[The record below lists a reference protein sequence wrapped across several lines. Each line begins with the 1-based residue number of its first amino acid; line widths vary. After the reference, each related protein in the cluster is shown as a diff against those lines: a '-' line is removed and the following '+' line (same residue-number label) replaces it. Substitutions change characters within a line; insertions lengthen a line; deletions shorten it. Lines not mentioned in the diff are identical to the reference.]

1 MKRTNYPLLA
11 AAAIALIALDLG
23 GCKPA
28 APAEEEKIVTEVAVQ
43 VGKVIRTDLHARVEA
58 YGMVETEPA
67 KGGHPGGGARL
78 AAPAAGI
85 VLAVPDTEGQNVKA
99 GDIVL
104 RLDDR
109 MAKAAME
116 KAQHALAFAQQVAA
130 RQDRLKAIDG
140 TSERVIQEAQQ
151 QVAAAQSEVASARAA
166 LAQVQLASPLDG
178 VVAQI
183 NVSPGQ
189 AVDPNMV
196 VAVIVDLNRLVATAS
211 VPAAEAA
218 LLKQG
223 QPAELFIAS
232 ADQPAATGSVSFV
245 SPSVDPK
252 TGAALVRV
260 ALPKDSGL
268 RPGQF
273 VRLRIVSEER
283 PGRLAVPRES
293 VVKAE
298 EGQVIFVVTRDN
310 AVQKAVKTGVRDGN
324 LVEVE
329 ADGLKEGDTIVTVGA
344 YGLPKETKIK
354 VMPSLSSVSAAPTVS
369 TTTWLQR
376 VQTIPLPGVKGG
388 FDLMAADVPGQ
399 RLFVC
404 AQDNHTLEVIDL
416 KAGRRVRSVP
426 DFNEPKWAAYRP
438 ETNRLYVATA
448 GDGKVTVLDAQTFE
462 VIQAFQFKD
471 RANNLRFDPA
481 TKEMFVGVGKTDGA
495 LGIIDTAAG
504 RITGQIELASF
515 PKQFELEGNLI
526 YVNVPEAN
534 HIAVVDRAKKAV
546 IATWPVKEAKENVP
560 MGFDRAQH
568 RLFIGCDPG
577 KFVVFDTA
585 SGKSVAS
592 LDIPAGADGLSYDAS
607 RKLIYISC
615 GAGSVEVIQQTDAD
629 HYQNAGRIPTV
640 AGAGTSLFVP
650 EFARLYVL
658 VPQSDKQ
665 VAEIRVFAARQ

>member
-1 MKRTNYPLLA
+1 MKRTDYSLLA
-11 AAAIALIALDLG
+11 SLGIALSALGLG
-23 GCKPA
+23 GCQPEA
-28 APAEEEKIVTEVAVQ
+28 AKEEEKIVTEVSVQ
-43 VGKVIRTDLHARVEA
+43 VGKVAKTDLRARVEA

-67 KGGHPGGGARL
+67 KGGQPGGGARL

-85 VLAVPDTEGQNVKA
+85 VFAVPVTEGQRVKA
-99 GDIVL
+99 GDIVM

-109 MAKAAME
+109 MAKAASE
-116 KAQHALAFAQQVAA
+116 KAQHALAFAQQVVA
-130 RQDRLKAIDG
+130 RQEKLKAVDG

-151 QVAAAQSEVASARAA
+151 QVAAARTEVASAEAA

-178 VVAQI
+178 VVTQI

-189 AVDPNMV
+189 AVDSNTV
-196 VAVIVDLNRLVATAS
+196 VAVIVDLNRLVATAN
-211 VPAAEAA
+211 VPATEAA
-218 LLKQG
+218 LLKNG
-223 QPAELFIAS
+223 QPAELFVEN

-283 PGRLAVPRES
+283 PGRLAVPRDS
-293 VVKAE
+293 LVKGDD
-298 EGQVIFVVTRDN
+298 GQAIFVVTGDK

-344 YGLPKETKIK
+344 YGLPKETKVK
-354 VMPSLSSVSAAPTVS
+354 VIAGAASVAAKPAVP
-369 TTTWLQR
+369 TTTLLQP
-376 VQTIPLPGVKGG
+376 VQSIPLPGVKGG
-388 FDLMAADVPGQ
+388 FDLMAVDVAGQ

-416 KAGRRVRSVP
+416 KAGARVRSVP
-426 DFNEPKWAAYRP
+426 DFKEPKWVVYRP

-448 GDGKVTVLDAQTFE
+448 GDGKVTMLDAQSFK
-462 VIQAFQFKD
+462 VIKAYQFKD
-471 RANNLRFDPA
+471 KANNLRFDPA
-481 TKEMFVGVGKTDGA
+481 TKELFVGVGKTDGA
-495 LGIIDTAAG
+495 LGIIDTAADKVA
-504 RITGQIELASF
+504 GQIKLASF

-534 HIAVVDRAKKAV
+534 HIAVVDRTKKAV

-568 RLFIGCDPG
+568 RLFIACDPG

-592 LDIPAGADGLSYDAS
+592 LDLPEGADGLYYDAA
-607 RKLIYISC
+607 RKLIYVSC
-615 GAGSVEVIQQTDAD
+615 GAGSVDVIQQVDAD
-629 HYQNAGRIPTV
+629 HYQTAGRIPTA

-650 EFARLYVL
+650 EFARLYLL

-665 VAEIRVFAARQ
+665 GAEIRVFAAAQ